1 MADKPQVRSTLPQI
15 QPKLKKRRR
24 LKWSKYRIQ
33 RRESTRKRTSAFIVE
48 NSDIG
53 RTNAEN
59 VLLKRKLKTRTR
71 AHGTAQWDKEAQ
83 RYTPL
88 AWPMSPTWLSHKN
101 YLNRIMKVCGVWIV
115 ERTSTCCHTTTHPS
129 ITSLSSTTQSM

>member
-1 MADKPQVRSTLPQI
+1 MADKPQIRFMLPQI
-15 QPKLKKRRR
+15 QPSLKRGRR
-24 LKWSKYRIQ
+24 LKRSKHRIQ
-33 RRESTRKRTSAFIVE
+33 RRELTRKRTSAFIVE

-88 AWPMSPTWLSHKN
+88 AWPMSPTRPLHKS
-101 YLNRIMKVCGVWIV
+101 YLNRTMSNC
-115 ERTSTCCHTTTHPS
+115 RTNTV
-129 ITSLSSTTQSM
+129 TSQSCKTYCMFPGSEMDYCRVTP

>member
-1 MADKPQVRSTLPQI
+1 MADKPQVRSTLLQI
-15 QPKLKKRRR
+15 QSKLKRRRR
-24 LKWSKYRIQ
+24 LKRSKHRIQ
-33 RRESTRKRTSAFIVE
+33 RRELTRKRTSAFIVE

-59 VLLKRKLKTRTR
+59 VLLKRKLKMRTR

-88 AWPMSPTWLSHKN
+88 AWPKSPTWLSHKN
-101 YLNRIMKVCGVWIV
+101 YLNRTMK
-115 ERTSTCCHTTTHPS
+115 
-129 ITSLSSTTQSM
+129 

>member
-15 QPKLKKRRR
+15 QPKLKRRRR
-24 LKWSKYRIQ
+24 LKWSKHRIQ
-33 RRESTRKRTSAFIVE
+33 RRELTRKRTSAFIVE

-59 VLLKRKLKTRTR
+59 VLLKRKLKTRTQ

-88 AWPMSPTWLSHKN
+88 AWPMSPIRPSHKS
-101 YLNRIMKVCGVWIV
+101 YLNQTMKVCSVWIV
-115 ERTSTCCHTTTHPS
+115 ERINTCCYTRTHSS
-129 ITSLSSTTQSM
+129 ITTLSSTIQRM

>member
-1 MADKPQVRSTLPQI
+1 MVMADKPQVRSTLPQI
-15 QPKLKKRRR
+15 QPKLKRRRR
-24 LKWSKYRIQ
+24 LKRSKHRIQ

-59 VLLKRKLKTRTR
+59 VLLKRKLKTR

-83 RYTPL
+83 RCTPL
-88 AWPMSPTWLSHKN
+88 AWPMSPIWLLHKS
-101 YLNRIMKVCGVWIV
+101 YLLRTTKVSGVWIV
-115 ERTSTCCHTTTHPS
+115 ERTSTCCHTKTHSSTT
-129 ITSLSSTTQSM
+129 ILSSTIQRM